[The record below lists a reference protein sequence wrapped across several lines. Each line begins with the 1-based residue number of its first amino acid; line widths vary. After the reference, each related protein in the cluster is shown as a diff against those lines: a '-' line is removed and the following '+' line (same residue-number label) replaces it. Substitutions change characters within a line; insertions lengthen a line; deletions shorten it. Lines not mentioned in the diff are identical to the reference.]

1 MLTDWMESYKP
12 EELFNE
18 DGSPKDIVKENTL
31 SGDQRM
37 AMNPV
42 TNGGIDPKVLNM
54 PDYRDFAIKFDK
66 PGSVEKQDMAEWAKY
81 LDKMSELNPTNFRGF
96 GPDETNSSGL

>member
-1 MLTDWMESYKP
+1 MDGSKFDLDGNPIENSFRAHQIPIPVAQDDMNHKEMLTDWMESISQKNYSMKMALQ
-12 EELFNE
+12 EISL
-18 DGSPKDIVKENTL
+18 KENTL

-54 PDYRDFAIKFDK
+54 PDYRDFC
-66 PGSVEKQDMAEWAKY
+66 
-81 LDKMSELNPTNFRGF
+81 N
-96 GPDETNSSGL
+96 

>member
-1 MLTDWMESYKP
+1 DGNPIENSLRAHQIPIPVSQGDMSHKEMLTDWMESYKP

-18 DGSPKDIVKENTL
+18 DGSPKEIVKENTL

-42 TNGGIDPKVLNM
+42 TNGGINPKVLNM
-54 PDYRDFAIKFDK
+54 PDYRDFAVKFDK
-66 PGSVEKQDMAEWAKY
+66 PG
-81 LDKMSELNPTNFRGF
+81 
-96 GPDETNSSGL
+96 